1 MTVRVTM
8 FVENPRHSRVHHRYD
23 EKSLAFL
30 GTASVVG
37 SYPYPYGFIPN
48 TKAEDGDCLDCYLL
62 TERDVDRGG
71 LYECEIVGLM
81 EVWENDEE
89 DHKVLLRFPD
99 EIVDLQSET
108 LKRFE
113 QSAIPGSKTRV
124 GRFLGVDGTIAYLQK
139 FGLLST

>member
-1 MTVRVTM
+1 M
-8 FVENPRHSRVHHRYD
+8 
-23 EKSLAFL
+23 FL

-37 SYPYPYGFIPN
+37 AYPYPYGFIPN

-62 TERDVDRGG
+62 TERDVDRGQ
-71 LYECEIVGLM
+71 LYECEVVGLM

-99 EIVDLQSET
+99 ERFTLQGET

-113 QSAIPGSKTRV
+113 ESAIPGSKTRV
-124 GRFLGVDGTIAYLQK
+124 GRFLGIDSTIAYLQK
-139 FGLLST
+139 FGLRLN